1 MKNKIFPVKFN
12 DFWLNFPRGRRGNK
26 NKAFIAWARAV
37 KRAKTEEIYHGC
49 IAYAKS
55 AEGRGQ
61 FVKGCAAWLNDERW
75 EIDYNNQSNTRGG
88 GGVERVCV
96 ASTIRDIQ
104 HEIKLEQRLRQDIS
118 NKNDGENTR

>member
-1 MKNKIFPVKFN
+1 MDASHMPKVPKVGGSSLKAA
-12 DFWLNFPRGRRGNK
+12 LRGLTTSG
-26 NKAFIAWARAV
+26 
-37 KRAKTEEIYHGC
+37 G
-49 IAYAKS
+49 KS
-55 AEGRGQ
+55 IITT
-61 FVKGCAAWLNDERW
+61 K
-75 EIDYNNQSNTRGG
+75 SNTRGG